1 LAKGK
6 SDRPDRR
13 RERQVMDL
21 QVDNYPINLN
31 YGQAGTA
38 AAPKPI
44 AIKIENLTKRYG
56 ETLAVD
62 RLSLDVPA
70 GSLFG
75 FLGPN
80 GAGKSTTIGCL
91 TGLIDPTSGEI
102 SLLGERFSADSV
114 ELKRRIGVMPE
125 GLALFDHLYAH
136 EFLAFSARMFQL
148 DEHTVRQR
156 VEELLTVLDLTSSY
170 RKRLAEFSTGMRKK
184 VAFAAAIIHRPEI
197 LFLDEPFESIDP
209 AGVAMLKDWLRR
221 FVAGGR
227 TVFMT
232 THVLE
237 TVERLCDDVAII
249 KSGNVAW
256 RGDVAH
262 LASGGK
268 LECDGQQFNTLEA
281 LFLSLVGEKYG
292 KLEWL

>member
-1 LAKGK
+1 MTMN
-6 SDRPDRR
+6 STF
-13 RERQVMDL
+13 EQS
-21 QVDNYPINLN
+21 IS
-31 YGQAGTA
+31 
-38 AAPKPI
+38 AAPSVIETPSEREQESAPVSNY
-44 AIKIENLTKRYG
+44 AISIENLTKRYG
-56 ETLAVD
+56 DFTAVD
-62 RLSLDVPA
+62 DLSLSVPT
-70 GSLFG
+70 GRLFG

-91 TGLIDPTSGEI
+91 TGLIDPTSGSI
-102 SLLGERFSADSV
+102 RLLNESFTSDAV
-114 ELKRRIGVMPE
+114 ALKRRIGVMPE

-136 EFLAFSARMFQL
+136 EFLAFNGRMYGL
-148 DEHTVRQR
+148 DEVTTRQR
-156 VEELLTVLDLTSSY
+156 VEELLNVLGLTNAQ

-249 KSGNVAW
+249 KAGRIAW
-256 RGDVAH
+256 RGDIAR
-262 LASGGK
+262 LASGGTI
-268 LECDGQQFNTLEA
+268 ECEGEQFNTLEG
-281 LFLSLVGEKYG
+281 LFLHLVGERYEQ
-292 KLEWL
+292 LEWL

>member
-1 LAKGK
+1 MTSSAEAKLFTPAE
-6 SDRPDRR
+6 SQ
-13 RERQVMDL
+13 E
-21 QVDNYPINLN
+21 
-31 YGQAGTA
+31 GQAEPVAIPPSPIRPEAA
-38 AAPKPI
+38 AAP
-44 AIKIENLTKRYG
+44 AAVRIEHLTKQYG
-56 ETLAVD
+56 DLTAVD
-62 RLSLDVPA
+62 DLSLVVPT
-70 GSLFG
+70 GKMFG

-91 TGLIDPTSGEI
+91 TGLIDPSAGKIE
-102 SLLGERFSADSV
+102 LLGEEFTSDSI

-136 EFLAFSARMFQL
+136 EFLTFNARMYGL
-148 DEHTVRQR
+148 DDATVKGR
-156 VEELLTVLDLTSSY
+156 VEELMTVMDLTTST
-170 RKRLAEFSTGMRKK
+170 RKRLSQFSTGMRKK

-209 AGVAMLKDWLRR
+209 AGVAMLKEWLRR

-249 KSGNVAW
+249 KAGKVAW
-256 RGDVAH
+256 RGDVGRLMH
-262 LASGGK
+262 GGL
-268 LECDGQQFNTLEA
+268 LEYEGQQFATLEA
-281 LFLSLVGEKYG
+281 LFLDLVGERHKG
-292 KLEWL
+292 LEWL

>member
-1 LAKGK
+1 
-6 SDRPDRR
+6 
-13 RERQVMDL
+13 MDST
-21 QVDNYPINLN
+21 VETYPIDF
-31 YGQAGTA
+31 GQAGTA
-38 AAPKPI
+38 RALRPI
-44 AIKIENLTKRYG
+44 AISIENLTKRYG

-70 GSLFG
+70 GRLFG

-91 TGLIDPTSGEI
+91 TGLIDPTSGAI
-102 SLLGERFSADSV
+102 NLLGEPFTADSV
-114 ELKRRIGVMPE
+114 EMKRRIGVMPE

-136 EFLAFSARMFQL
+136 EFLAFSARMYQL
-148 DEHTVRQR
+148 DEQTVRQR
-156 VEELLTVLDLTSSY
+156 VEELLTVLDLTTTY

-237 TVERLCDDVAII
+237 TVERLCDDVAIV
-249 KSGNVAW
+249 KSGRVAW
-256 RGDVAH
+256 RGDVGR
-262 LASGGK
+262 LANGGK
-268 LECDGQQFNTLEA
+268 LECDGRQFNTLEA
-281 LFLSLVGEKYG
+281 LFLSVVGEKYG
-292 KLEWL
+292 RLEWL

>member
-1 LAKGK
+1 
-6 SDRPDRR
+6 
-13 RERQVMDL
+13 MDST
-21 QVDNYPINLN
+21 VETHRTDF
-31 YGQAGTA
+31 GQAGA
-38 AAPKPI
+38 AVCPQPV
-44 AIKIENLTKRYG
+44 AISIENLTKCYR

-62 RLSLDVPA
+62 RLSLSVPA
-70 GSLFG
+70 GRLFG

-91 TGLIDPTSGEI
+91 TGLIDPTSGAI
-102 SLLGERFSADSV
+102 RLLGERFTPDSV

-136 EFLAFSARMFQL
+136 EFLAFSARMYQL
-148 DEHTVRQR
+148 DEQTVRQR
-156 VEELLTVLDLTSSY
+156 VEELLTVLDLTTTY

-249 KSGNVAW
+249 KSGSVAW
-256 RGDVAH
+256 RGDVGS
-262 LASGGK
+262 LANGGK
-268 LECDGQQFNTLEA
+268 LECDGRQFNTLEA
-281 LFLSLVGEKYG
+281 LFLSLVGEMRG
-292 KLEWL
+292 NLEWL

>member
-1 LAKGK
+1 
-6 SDRPDRR
+6 
-13 RERQVMDL
+13 MDST
-21 QVDNYPINLN
+21 VETYPMDFD
-31 YGQAGTA
+31 QAGA
-38 AAPKPI
+38 AAVPQPI
-44 AIKIENLTKRYG
+44 AISIEDLTKSYG

-70 GSLFG
+70 GRLFG

-91 TGLIDPTSGEI
+91 TGLIDPTDGAI
-102 SLLGERFSADSV
+102 NLLGERFTSDSV
-114 ELKRRIGVMPE
+114 DLKRRIGVMPE

-136 EFLAFSARMFQL
+136 EFLAFSARMYRL
-148 DEHTVRQR
+148 DEQTVRRR
-156 VEELLTVLDLTSSY
+156 VEELLTVLDLTSTY

-221 FVAGGR
+221 FVAAGR

-232 THVLE
+232 THALE

-249 KSGNVAW
+249 KSGRVAW
-256 RGDVAH
+256 RGDVGR
-262 LASGGK
+262 LANGGK
-268 LECDGQQFNTLEA
+268 LECDGRRFDTLEA
-281 LFLSLVGEKYG
+281 LFLHLAGEKHG
-292 KLEWL
+292 RLEWL

>member
-1 LAKGK
+1 
-6 SDRPDRR
+6 
-13 RERQVMDL
+13 MDST
-21 QVDNYPINLN
+21 VETYPINS
-31 YGQAGTA
+31 GQSATG
-38 AAPKPI
+38 AAPRPA
-44 AIKIENLTKRYG
+44 AISIENLTKRYG

-62 RLSLDVPA
+62 QLSLDVPA
-70 GSLFG
+70 GRLFG

-91 TGLIDPTSGEI
+91 TGLIDPTSGVI
-102 SLLGERFSADSV
+102 KLLGEPFTTDSV

-136 EFLAFSARMFQL
+136 EFLAFSARMYNL
-148 DEHTVRQR
+148 DEQTVRQR
-156 VEELLTVLDLTSSY
+156 VEELLNVLDLTSTY

-184 VAFAAAIIHRPEI
+184 IAFAAAIIHRPEI

-249 KSGNVAW
+249 KSGRVAW
-256 RGDVAH
+256 RGDVGR
-262 LASGGK
+262 LANGGK
-268 LECDGQQFNTLEA
+268 LECDGRQFNTLEA
-281 LFLSLVGEKYG
+281 LFLHLVGEKYG
-292 KLEWL
+292 RLEWL

>member
-1 LAKGK
+1 MN
-6 SDRPDRR
+6 PTV
-13 RERQVMDL
+13 EI
-21 QVDNYPINLN
+21 YPIAPAQAPTVEPA
-31 YGQAGTA
+31 QAG
-38 AAPKPI
+38 

-56 ETLAVD
+56 EMLAVD
-62 RLSLDVPA
+62 CLSLSVPA
-70 GSLFG
+70 GRLFG

-91 TGLIDPTSGEI
+91 TGLMDPTSGAI
-102 SLLGERFSADSV
+102 HLLGEQCTPDSV

-125 GLALFDHLYAH
+125 GLALFDQLYAH
-136 EFLAFSARMFQL
+136 EFLSFNARMYGL
-148 DEHTVRQR
+148 DEQVVRER
-156 VEELLTVLDLTSSY
+156 VEELLTALDLNSAH

-249 KSGNVAW
+249 NHGRLAW
-256 RGDVAH
+256 RGDVGR
-262 LASGGK
+262 LASGGT
-268 LECDGQQFNTLEA
+268 LECNGRQFNTLEA
-281 LFLSLVGEKYG
+281 LFLHLVGEKYG
-292 KLEWL
+292 RLDWL

>member
-1 LAKGK
+1 
-6 SDRPDRR
+6 
-13 RERQVMDL
+13 MDSTVETN
-21 QVDNYPINLN
+21 QPNPMDF
-31 YGQAGTA
+31 GQAGAA
-38 AAPKPI
+38 AAPQPI
-44 AIKIENLTKRYG
+44 AISIDNLTKSYG
-56 ETLAVD
+56 ATLAVD

-70 GSLFG
+70 GRLFG

-91 TGLIDPTSGEI
+91 TGLIDPTDGAI
-102 SLLGERFSADSV
+102 NLT

-136 EFLAFSARMFQL
+136 EFLAFSARMYHL
-148 DEHTVRQR
+148 DEKTVRLR
-156 VEELLTVLDLTSSY
+156 VAELLNALELNSAY
-170 RKRLAEFSTGMRKK
+170 KKRLSEFSTGMRKK

-209 AGVAMLKDWLRR
+209 AGVAMLKDWLRS

-232 THVLE
+232 THALE

-249 KSGNVAW
+249 KSGRVAW
-256 RGDVAH
+256 RGDLGPLGA
-262 LASGGK
+262 GGK
-268 LECDGQQFNTLEA
+268 LECHGLQFDTLEA
-281 LFLSLVGEKYG
+281 LFLGLVGEKRG